1 MPALHLLGTGSAVTD
16 AHRATTMLAVEDED
30 GGTILVDCGGDV
42 YQRARLAGLD
52 PERFDGLI
60 ITHEHP
66 DHVSGFPLFMVR
78 IWQAGRTRPLPV
90 YGPAEALEQAQ
101 RLLAAF
107 NSDSWDLPEIQWTPV
122 RTDRKAEVL
131 TTPHF
136 RIEANAGAH
145 SVPVIGLRITYLRT
159 GFSIGYSCDTEPCA
173 SILDLVQDVDLLI
186 HEATGDVRNHSSAQQ
201 AIEVA
206 RSAGCQQLVLV
217 HLPVGLTPE
226 DIARLDRSGVEVV
239 IGEELDRFEF

>member
-16 AHRATTMLAVEDED
+16 AHRTTTMLALEDED

-52 PERFDGLI
+52 PERIDGLI

-66 DHVSGFPLFMVR
+66 DHVAGFPLFMVR

-90 YGPAEALEQAQ
+90 YGPIEALEQAQ

-107 NSDSWDLPEIQWTPV
+107 NSDSWDLPEILWTPIRAGV
-122 RTDRKAEVL
+122 QADVL
-131 TTPHF
+131 NTPYF
-136 RIEANAGAH
+136 RIEAGEGAH
-145 SVPVIGLRITYLRT
+145 SVPVIGLRITHLST
-159 GFSIGYSCDTEPCA
+159 GFSIGYSCDTEPCE
-173 SILDLVQDVDLLI
+173 SIWQLVQQVDLLI
-186 HEATGDVRNHSSAQQ
+186 HEATGNVRNHSSAEQ

-206 RSAGCQQLVLV
+206 RSAGCEQLVLV